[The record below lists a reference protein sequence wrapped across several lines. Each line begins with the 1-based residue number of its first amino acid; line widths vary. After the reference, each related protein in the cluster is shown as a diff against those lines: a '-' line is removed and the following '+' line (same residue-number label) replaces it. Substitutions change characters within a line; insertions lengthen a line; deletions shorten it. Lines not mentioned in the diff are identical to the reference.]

1 MDSSSHDTED
11 SHERLRHAVV
21 APYFLSKELTA
32 LFAEAQIQL
41 AAGSLRLLWR
51 LTTGE
56 VVQVVAD
63 ASSSEASSVQEARW
77 IEGKLSEMWF

>member
-1 MDSSSHDTED
+1 MLSW
-11 SHERLRHAVV
+11 
-21 APYFLSKELTA
+21 FLTFSTKELTA

-41 AAGSLRLLWR
+41 AAGSLRLLRR